1 MANMSL
7 TKTPIARAGAKGKK
21 LETSRK
27 LLLVT
32 HLNMAIEEAQ
42 RCLNC
47 KHKPCMTGCP
57 VSVRIPEFVAKVAEG
72 KFEEAYAIIKTT
84 NSLRRLS
91 AAVFV
96 LRSISARAS
105 A

>member
-7 TKTPIARAGAKGKK
+7 TKTPIAEQEPKVRARNFK
-21 LETSRK
+21 E
-27 LLLVT
+27 VT
-32 HLNMAIEEAQ
+32 LGYTPEQAIEEAQ

-57 VSVRIPEFVAKVAEG
+57 VSVRIPEFIAKVAEG

-84 NSLRRLS
+84 TLCRLF
-91 AAVFV
+91 ADVYV
-96 LRSISARAS
+96 HRSISVRAS